1 MSQWEVKGCAAR
13 RITDVATLC
22 VIGNVWAVVPHK
34 GAEVKSAEGMADGAQ
49 EAMAAADRAYV
60 ALVEVSP

>member
-22 VIGNVWAVVPHK
+22 VISDIWAVVPHK
-34 GAEVKSAEGMADGAQ
+34 GAEVKSAEGMADGEQ
-49 EAMAAADRAYV
+49 EAMRAADRAYTV
-60 ALVEVSP
+60 LVEVAP